1 MKQATTTLTLTG
13 CAADQPTLTAEIA
26 AWQRR
31 RNAAECGI
39 EWTFTREDADRKLRR
54 HYVA

>member
-1 MKQATTTLTLTG
+1 V
-13 CAADQPTLTAEIA
+13 A

-39 EWTFTREDADRKLRR
+39 EWTFTRKDADRKLRR
-54 HYVA
+54 HYVS